1 MTRRKAIRYGK
12 TILDLRDAEGNKR
25 FDSLALFRKPQ
36 DERGIRY
43 AIGVRDVKTGQM
55 LRLSTRHEARK
66 FLKEQ
71 ARNK

>member
-1 MTRRKAIRYGK
+1 MTRRQAIRYGK
-12 TILDLRDAEGNKR
+12 LILDLKDEQDNKR

-43 AIGVRDVKTGQM
+43 AIGVRDVRSGQM
-55 LRLSTRHEARK
+55 LRLSTRHEVNR

-71 ARNK
+71 KRK